1 MSGANAVAFV
11 TLKSS
16 TSANIFVAPIV
27 VSQSRFS
34 TLPARWFSR
43 QPLHLVHR
51 LTSQEQE
58 RYVGSELCTLWLP
71 QSASWCSLAHS
82 LSFISR
88 VALGLRLLAMLV
100 SQK

>member
-1 MSGANAVAFV
+1 MRFAFV

-34 TLPARWFSR
+34 TPLVRWFSR

-51 LTSQEQE
+51 LTSHLQEK
-58 RYVGSELCTLWLP
+58 YVGSDLCTLWLP

-88 VALGLRLLAMLV
+88 VALRQRLLAIVVL
-100 SQK
+100 QK